1 MKKVLQ
7 RGIVII
13 LIVSIFLCGS
23 NVQAVASI
31 KITIPKDGNFL
42 KKSDTVS
49 NGDILTR
56 EEEISRRE
64 QELLEKEKAL
74 EERERALDERER
86 VLDERAGYQENTSET
101 GPFLSGDSLVRIGNV
116 TDEQVNSVQEGFKK
130 LPQKVR
136 EIIIA
141 AGYRVEVTDEDIEL
155 LITGGG
161 TNSWYGASAGY
172 PLYVILIANN
182 QTIEEMARTT
192 IHECGHAL
200 ANTKSGADCSE
211 IWLNCYAAEGKTLYH
226 TAEVTNAS
234 EWFCE
239 CFVYFLSDPE
249 YLKIIAPQ
257 SYQYLDTYLNQV
269 LVK

>member
-1 MKKVLQ
+1 MKEVL
-7 RGIVII
+7 RKGIAII
-13 LIVSIFLCGS
+13 LIASIFLCGS
-23 NVQAVASI
+23 DVQTFASI

-49 NGDILTR
+49 DGEILTR

-64 QELLEKEKAL
+64 QELLEKERVL
-74 EERERALDERER
+74 DEREKALDERER
-86 VLDERAGYQENTSET
+86 ALDERAGYQENTSET

-116 TDEQVNSVQEGFKK
+116 TEEQVSAVQEGFKK

-136 EIIIA
+136 EIIIT

-182 QTIEEMARTT
+182 QTIEEMSRTI
-192 IHECGHAL
+192 IHESGHAL
-200 ANTKSGADCSE
+200 ANTMSGADSSE
-211 IWLNCYAAEGKTLYH
+211 LWLDCYATEGKTLYH
-226 TAEVTNAS
+226 TAEVTDAS

-239 CFVYFLSDPE
+239 CFVYFLNDPE
-249 YLKIIAPQ
+249 YLKIIAPK

-269 LVK
+269 LAK